1 MMNAILKR
9 SALSVTVAGLCL
21 AGGEAF
27 ASSHRE
33 APFITEQPKVD
44 GTDFY
49 MFRSYESGRQDY
61 VTLIANYLP
70 LQAPY
75 GGPNYFDLD
84 DDAIYE
90 IHIDNNA
97 DAEEDITF
105 QFSMEDVEQDL
116 QLDIGGEQVSVP
128 LKNIGGIGPNAT
140 DTDNVQVRQEYTLK
154 VIRGDRR
161 SGTVQAA
168 TNIDTGTE
176 TFRKPLDNIGNKSIS
191 DYTAYASNHVYD
203 VSLPGCSANGR
214 VFVGQR
220 KDAFAVNLGEIF
232 DLVNIANPV
241 GARDQNLDQ
250 LANANVT
257 SFAVEVPTDCLTGS
271 AMTAGGDPVI
281 GGWTTASVRQ
291 ARVLNPE
298 PTSDGKGASVE
309 GGAYTQVSRLGMPLV
324 NEVVIGL
331 KDKDRFN
338 ASEPA
343 DDAQFATYA
352 TNPTLPKLLE
362 IATSSAVTEPQV
374 FPRNDLVATFLTG
387 ITLKDGGGDVI
398 FSNQPEGVQASEM
411 LRLNT
416 AIPAADPAVAN
427 QQELGLLASSP
438 DATGFPNGRR
448 PVDDVVDVEL
458 RAAIG
463 AILPFFGET
472 DPNSAAP
479 LTDGAVV
486 DQSLL
491 LDAFPYLGTPLPGSP
506 NPNNAP

>member
-1 MMNAILKR
+1 MNVILKR
-9 SALSVTVAGLCL
+9 SALAATIAGLCL
-21 AGGEAF
+21 ASGQGF

-33 APFITEQPKVD
+33 APFITEVPKVD

-75 GGPNYFDLD
+75 GGPNYFALD
-84 DDAIYE
+84 EDAIYE
-90 IHIDNNA
+90 IHIDNTA
-97 DAEEDITF
+97 DAKEDITF
-105 QFSMEDVEQDL
+105 QFAMTDVEQDL
-116 QLDIGGEQVSVP
+116 QLPIGDKMVSAP
-128 LKNIGGIGPNAT
+128 LKNIGGIGPAAT
-140 DTDNVQVRQEYTLK
+140 ATDNVQARQEYTLN

-161 SGTVQAA
+161 SGTVQTA
-168 TNIDTGTE
+168 TNVSTGTE
-176 TFRKPLDNIGNKSIS
+176 TFRKPLDNIGNKSIP
-191 DYTAYASNHVYD
+191 DYAAYAGNHVTE
-203 VSLPGCSANGR
+203 VAIPGCSANGR

-232 DLVNIANPV
+232 DLVNISNPT
-241 GARDQNLDQ
+241 GTRDQNLDQ

-271 AMTAGGDPVI
+271 AVTAGGDPVI

-298 PTSDGKGASVE
+298 PTVDGKGASVE

-338 ASEPA
+338 ASEPMG
-343 DDAQFATYA
+343 DTQFLDYV
-352 TNPTLPKLLE
+352 TNPTLPALLE
-362 IATSSAVTEPQV
+362 ITTNSAVVAPQV

-387 ITLKDGGGDVI
+387 ITLADGGGNVI
-398 FSNQPEGVQASEM
+398 FSNQPDGGTPSEM

-427 QQELGLLASSP
+427 QNDLGLLASSP

-448 PVDDVVDVEL
+448 PVDDVVDIEL
-458 RAAIG
+458 RVAIG
-463 AILPFFGET
+463 ATLPFFGET
-472 DPNSAAP
+472 DPNNGAP
-479 LTDGAVV
+479 LVDGAVV

-491 LDAFPYLGTPLPGSP
+491 LDGFPYLGTPLPGSP